1 MSRFRLA
8 GAVTA
13 SFAGV
18 ALGRV
23 ADLDVGSYEAPDEA
37 EFQFYVF
44 SVAAR
49 RDTIRFTLDA
59 PLPLPTG
66 RLGEL
71 RLSDLHGARYRTE
84 ACFMGSEALASGGF
98 RHTFESQSDAEIRA
112 PATLRHGAG
121 GLAAAL
127 LLDALNE
134 DDKKGT

>member
-1 MSRFRLA
+1 MSSFRPQ

-18 ALGRV
+18 TLGRV
-23 ADLDVGSYEAPDEA
+23 ANLDVGTYEAPDEA

-49 RDTIRFTLDA
+49 RDIVHFDLDA
-59 PLPLPTG
+59 PLALPKG

-71 RLSDLHGARYRTE
+71 RLHDLYGAHYRTE
-84 ACFMGSEALASGGF
+84 ACFIGSEKLENGSF
-98 RHTFESQSDAEIRA
+98 RHTFESQGEAEIRA

-127 LLDALNE
+127 LLDALN
-134 DDKKGT
+134 DDGKK

>member
-1 MSRFRLA
+1 MSAFRLQ

-23 ADLDVGSYEAPDEA
+23 RNLDVGTYEAPDEA

-44 SVAAR
+44 TMAAR
-49 RDTIRFTLDA
+49 RDIVHFDLEA
-59 PLPLPTG
+59 PLEIPFG

-71 RLSDLHGARYRTE
+71 FLCDLYGAHYRTQ
-84 ACFMGSEALASGGF
+84 ACFTGCEPQEAGGF
-98 RHTFESQSDAEIRA
+98 RHSFESQGDVEIRR
-112 PATLRHGAG
+112 PATQRHGVG

-127 LLDALNE
+127 LLDALNPG
-134 DDKKGT
+134 KKRG

>member
-1 MSRFRLA
+1 MSAFRPSGPVTACFA
-8 GAVTA
+8 GA
-13 SFAGV
+13 

-23 ADLDVGSYEAPDEA
+23 ANLDLGTYEAPDEA

-49 RDTIRFTLDA
+49 RDIVHFDLAT
-59 PLPLPTG
+59 PLALPQG

-71 RLSDLHGARYRTE
+71 LLCDLYGAHYRTE
-84 ACFMGSEALASGGF
+84 ACFVACQKLEAGGF
-98 RHTFESQSDAEIRA
+98 RHTFESQGDTEVRA
-112 PATLRHGAG
+112 PATQRHGAG

-134 DDKKGT
+134 DGKK

>member
-1 MSRFRLA
+1 MSSFRPQ
-8 GAVTA
+8 GAVSA
-13 SFAGV
+13 SFAG
-18 ALGRV
+18 ADLGRV
-23 ADLDVGSYEAPDEA
+23 RNLDVGTYEAPDEA

-49 RDTIRFTLDA
+49 RDIVHFDLDA
-59 PLPLPTG
+59 PLALPQG

-71 RLSDLHGARYRTE
+71 RLSDLYGAHYRIE
-84 ACFMGSEALASGGF
+84 ACFIGCNKLETGGF
-98 RHTFESQSDAEIRA
+98 RHTFEAQGDAEVRA

-134 DDKKGT
+134 NGKK